1 MLAVFTKICNQA
13 GWNKR
18 VGRENC
24 FEFLIEQA
32 KKSVSRVVKIL
43 KIVREHAFLLG
54 TKEYLLF
61 CGRIFFLSE
70 GTFFIC

>member
-24 FEFLIEQA
+24 FEFIIEQA
-32 KKSVSRVVKIL
+32 KKSASRVAKNL
-43 KIVREHAFLLG
+43 KIVREHALLLG
-54 TKEYLLF
+54 TKE
-61 CGRIFFLSE
+61 
-70 GTFFIC
+70 

>member
-24 FEFLIEQA
+24 FEFIIEQA
-32 KKSVSRVVKIL
+32 KKSASRVAKNL
-43 KIVREHAFLLG
+43 KIVREHALLLG
-54 TKEYLLF
+54 TREYLEYKEM
-61 CGRIFFLSE
+61 RI
-70 GTFFIC
+70 IPI